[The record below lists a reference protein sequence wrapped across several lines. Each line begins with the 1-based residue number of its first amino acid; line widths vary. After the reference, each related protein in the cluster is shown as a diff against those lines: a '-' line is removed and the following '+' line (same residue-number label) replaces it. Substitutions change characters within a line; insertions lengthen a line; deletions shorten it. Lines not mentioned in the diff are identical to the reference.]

1 MKTRARK
8 LSALLA
14 ASALALSL
22 TACGGSSSAAPSE
35 LVIYDGQYSEMQ
47 LIHYMVK
54 LLVEDQTDL
63 TVSIK
68 DQMAPVN
75 GFNSVVSGDADLYNS
90 YDGTLLTTFLH
101 LDPADV
107 PAGMSIYEFANQE
120 GSAQKGVHLLDQL
133 GLDNTYALAVPQTY
147 AAEHG
152 LETVSDLVPLSS
164 QLTFGAEHD
173 FFTVEGSMKYGP
185 FTEFYGLEFKET
197 VPVDI
202 SLKYSAIENGSF
214 DATVVYTT
222 DGLNRKADLKVLED
236 DRSFFPDYNGALMV
250 RDDIFEKFAE
260 SAPNLEE
267 VLAQLGGIFT
277 NDIMTDLTYEVD
289 VNGRSVAEVSQE
301 FLTNQGLL

>member
-1 MKTRARK
+1 MKTRTRK

-22 TACGGSSSAAPSE
+22 TACGGGSNTAPSE